1 MKDYL
6 KSGYIIDGVRMDAT
20 PQAMIQSAGGRAVC
34 PEGEFEPIVDETID
48 PSPSPGDF
56 RESKALEYL
65 ALMQG
70 CPRKFPLT
78 HPGEYSKA
86 CIARALIDTLWQ
98 KGHFR
103 LEDLAIAT
111 AWKWDMETVGN
122 AAAFYY
128 SVEAVS
134 DYLDSLGV
142 RLRECGF
149 AQAKSCS
156 LSAKASLEDSP
167 EEEEDYDDE
176 QLGREEYPLRRIP
189 KLSVRRKCSPVSTGG
204 PQDWIIFV
212 PFDTCDF
219 RLGGSLLSQVAGTPG
234 GVAPQILDP
243 DYFMDCF
250 EVVRELVEDGIVTA
264 GVTVGDGGIL
274 NALCK
279 MMDSTGIEID
289 LGGMVRSY
297 GESNRLRLLFGE
309 VPGVLLEIRD
319 SDYDYIDAE
328 FLLQD
333 VAYYPLGHPGGGSV
347 RLSDSAPGITGIL
360 QSLMDDA
367 SEGED

>member
-111 AWKWDMETVGN
+111 AWKWD
-122 AAAFYY
+122 
-128 SVEAVS
+128 
-134 DYLDSLGV
+134 
-142 RLRECGF
+142 
-149 AQAKSCS
+149 
-156 LSAKASLEDSP
+156 
-167 EEEEDYDDE
+167 
-176 QLGREEYPLRRIP
+176 
-189 KLSVRRKCSPVSTGG
+189 
-204 PQDWIIFV
+204 
-212 PFDTCDF
+212 
-219 RLGGSLLSQVAGTPG
+219 
-234 GVAPQILDP
+234 
-243 DYFMDCF
+243 
-250 EVVRELVEDGIVTA
+250 
-264 GVTVGDGGIL
+264 
-274 NALCK
+274 
-279 MMDSTGIEID
+279 
-289 LGGMVRSY
+289 
-297 GESNRLRLLFGE
+297 
-309 VPGVLLEIRD
+309 
-319 SDYDYIDAE
+319 
-328 FLLQD
+328 
-333 VAYYPLGHPGGGSV
+333 
-347 RLSDSAPGITGIL
+347 
-360 QSLMDDA
+360 
-367 SEGED
+367 